1 MNIKNLP
8 NMLQATVLGAVAMY
22 ICDPVVGR
30 RRRALARD
38 KMVSLRKATQEAARI
53 TIRDLKNRTWGTIA
67 EGRAALFGDR
77 IDDAVLAERVRS
89 KLGFMVRHPSSIDV
103 QASQGT
109 VTLTGAVF
117 TDEVQQLVDGVRSV
131 RGVRDVE
138 NVLAVHQSGD
148 NIPGLQGDVAKPGGQ
163 LLDVFQRR
171 WSPSTRFLLGT
182 AGMALLFTLNPFRRA
197 VAGLSMLTGLGLL
210 VCSVAEEEGRDRK
223 RSDPRNDEIG

>member
-53 TIRDLKNRTWGTIA
+53 TIRDLKNRTWGTIT

-89 KLGFMVRHPSSIDV
+89 KLGFMVRHPSWIDV